1 MAIYRSPSLGSQL
14 LLPLSHHLLGHGL
27 LLFCFSVPFE
37 YSPWAQN
44 ISCPS
49 LLKLL
54 HSSSAKY
61 RHGLQGGRHMF
72 VNFILV
78 LLTIIHTWRCK
89 KPLLSNYIKPQLH
102 GWFHQKALMDRKKH
116 KHIYRCI
123 ADNAWNRTKT
133 RHKVFPTRHEPTAFS
148 RLLPAGKSVPGTNSF
163 RAHTKEL
170 QKHLYVNFPS
180 GISSPKI
187 FDQILFY
194 CGAANIWH
202 CDGGNGICGLGWRR
216 RTGTVWLGCVSVP
229 SFSTTYCPTTFRISR
244 LLQDMLKSAR
254 RTTARCI

>member
-14 LLPLSHHLLGHGL
+14 LFPLSCHLLGHGL

-37 YSPWAQN
+37 YSPWAQK

-116 KHIYRCI
+116 KHIYIDVLQTMLGIEQRHGI
-123 ADNAWNRTKT
+123 KYILHDMNQVHFHGYFQLGNLFLEQT
-133 RHKVFPTRHEPTAFS
+133 RFVLIQRS
-148 RLLPAGKSVPGTNSF
+148 CRSICMSIS
-163 RAHTKEL
+163 L
-170 QKHLYVNFPS
+170 Q
-180 GISSPKI
+180 G
-187 FDQILFY
+187 
-194 CGAANIWH
+194 
-202 CDGGNGICGLGWRR
+202 
-216 RTGTVWLGCVSVP
+216 
-229 SFSTTYCPTTFRISR
+229 
-244 LLQDMLKSAR
+244 
-254 RTTARCI
+254 